1 MKKQYFLL
9 ACLLVF
15 ILRVHAQPLTAA
27 PTPTAS
33 ASNVLS
39 VFGSHY
45 TQASQAAGKGTWL
58 QNWGQKALA
67 TYLSIGGDTT
77 IKYSPLDYAGVQF
90 STAINVST
98 YDTLHLDIWTPTLT
112 GIFLNLI
119 ATNENSDTIKLTP
132 NKWNSISIP
141 LSVYTVNPH
150 KFGAPNSPCDLSKL
164 LQFNFVGNNA
174 GVTPQGISG
183 TIYLQNIYFVQ
194 KSGKPA
200 LGTFTV
206 PAKLVGASPFTLT
219 PPTSTS
225 TGAFTYTSSNTSV
238 ATISGNTVTVKGAG
252 SSLITANQ
260 AAAGGFSSAST
271 SATLVVSYPAPTTSA
286 PVPTTNAANVISLFS
301 DSYTNFA
308 GTNFDTHW
316 GGQNAVSYDS
326 IQGNNTMHYTN
337 FDFEG
342 IQIAGNLDAS
352 KAGFLHVDIFTPDC
366 ASLRINLI
374 NTGTPTVQVGDTLK
388 PTLNQWTSF
397 DIPVSKFSP
406 VVMSKIN
413 QLMFDLGSGNNTI
426 YLDNLYFWSATGSG
440 TLPTIGTFT
449 VPSKTVGDAPFTLT
463 TPTSNSAGAFTYTS
477 SNLNVA
483 TISGNTVTIV
493 GAGTTVITATQAAS
507 GTYSIGTITANLV
520 VAAKGS
526 TPTTSAQAPTASAS
540 NVLSVFG
547 SHYSQDSLAKGTGTW
562 LQSWGQKAQ
571 ATYLNI
577 TGDTTI
583 KYSPLDYAGVQF
595 AAPIN
600 VSTYDT
606 LHLDIWTPDLTGI
619 LLDLIATNENT
630 DTIKLVPGQWNS
642 ISIPL
647 SVFTVNPHKI
657 GAPNAPCD
665 LSKLLQFNFIGNN
678 AGVTPQGINGTIY
691 LENVYFV
698 QKSGKP
704 TLGAFTVPN
713 QLIGAAP
720 FTLTAPT
727 STSTGAF
734 TYTSGNTAV
743 ATISG
748 NTVTIVGAGSTL
760 ITAIQAAAGGFS
772 SASTSATLVVA
783 YPAPTSA
790 APIPTTPA
798 VNVISLFS
806 DSYSAVAGTNFDTHW
821 GGKNVVAYDSIQG
834 NNTMSYSNFDFEGI
848 QLTGSLDVSKASF
861 LHVDIY
867 TPDCSSLRLNLI
879 NTSGTPVQVG
889 DTLMPILNQW
899 TSLDIPLSKFSP
911 VSLNS
916 INQLMFDLGNG
927 NKTVYIDNLYFWDPS
942 NILPIKLEGLN
953 AVVNGSKALISWKSL
968 IETNVKNINIEH
980 SSNGNSWSVVTAVS
994 SRGNNTSYSVTDNN
1008 PIAGLNYY
1016 RLAITDV
1023 TGNVTYSSI
1032 VTVDFSAI
1040 CSISFFP
1047 NPVKERMMVT
1057 LPQIHNASASLSLI
1071 NLVGKVSRTIQLSNS
1086 NSGSKVT
1093 VDVAGLAK
1101 GIYIMALKDGNHTQ
1115 TTKVVIQ

>member
-15 ILRVHAQPLTAA
+15 MLRVHAQPLTAA
-27 PTPTAS
+27 PVPTAN

-39 VFGSHY
+39 LFGSHY

-58 QNWGQKALA
+58 QSWGQKALA
-67 TYLSIGGDTT
+67 TYMSIGGDTT

-90 STAINVST
+90 SSPINVST
-98 YDTLHLDIWTPTLT
+98 YDTLHLDIWTPSLT
-112 GIFLNLI
+112 GIFLDLI

-141 LSVYTVNPH
+141 LTVFTVNPH
-150 KFGAPNSPCDLSKL
+150 KLGAPNSPCDLSKL
-164 LQFNFVGNNA
+164 LQFNFIGNNA

-194 KSGKPA
+194 KSGKPT
-200 LGTFTV
+200 LGAFTV

-225 TGAFTYTSSNTSV
+225 AGAFTYTSSNTNV
-238 ATISGNTVTVKGAG
+238 ATISGNTVTVKSAG
-252 SSLITANQ
+252 SSLITATQ
-260 AAAGGFSSAST
+260 AASGSYSAAST
-271 SATLVVSYPAPTTSA
+271 SATLVVSYPSPTTAA
-286 PVPTTNAANVISLFS
+286 PVPTKNASSVISLFS
-301 DSYTNFA
+301 DSYTNVA

-316 GGQNAVSYDS
+316 GGQNAVTYDS

-342 IQIAGNLDAS
+342 IQLVGNLDAS
-352 KAGFLHVDIFTPDC
+352 KAGYLHVDIYTPDC
-366 ASLRINLI
+366 AALRINLI
-374 NTGTPTVQVGDTLK
+374 NTGTPTVQVGDSLK
-388 PTLNQWTSF
+388 PILNQWTSF
-397 DIPVSKFSP
+397 DIPLTKFSP

-413 QLMFDLGSGNNTI
+413 QLMFDLGNGSNTVYI
-426 YLDNLYFWSATGSG
+426 DNLYFWSASGTG
-440 TLPTIGTFT
+440 TLPTISNFV

-463 TPTSNSAGAFTYTS
+463 SPTSNSAGAFTYTS

-483 TISGNTVTIV
+483 TISGNTVTII

-507 GTYSIGTITANLV
+507 GTYSVGTITANLV

-526 TPTTSAQAPTASAS
+526 IPTTSAPAPTANAS

-547 SHYSQDSLAKGTGTW
+547 SHYTQNASAVGTDTW

-595 AAPIN
+595 SAPIN

-630 DTIKLVPGQWNS
+630 DTIKLVPGKWNS

-657 GAPNAPCD
+657 GVPNAPCD

-704 TLGAFTVPN
+704 TLGAFTIPN
-713 QLIGAAP
+713 QLVGATP
-720 FTLTAPT
+720 FTITGPT
-727 STSTGAF
+727 STSTGSF
-734 TYTSGNTAV
+734 TYTSSNTAV

-748 NTVTIVGAGSTL
+748 NTVTIVGVGSTL
-760 ITAIQAAAGGFS
+760 ITATQAAAGGYV
-772 SASTSATLVVA
+772 SASTSATLVVS
-783 YPAPTSA
+783 YPTPTTAAPT
-790 APIPTTPA
+790 PTTPA
-798 VNVISLFS
+798 ANVISLFS
-806 DSYSAVAGTNFDTHW
+806 DSYLNVAGTNFDTRW

-834 NNTMSYSNFDFEGI
+834 NNTMNYSNFDFEGI
-848 QLTGSLDVSKASF
+848 QLTGSLDVSKATF

-867 TPDCSSLRLNLI
+867 TPDCASLRLNLI
-879 NTSGTPVQVG
+879 NTTTPIQVG
-889 DTLMPILNQW
+889 DTLVPTLNQW
-899 TSLDIPLSKFSP
+899 TSFDIPLSKFSP
-911 VSLNS
+911 VPLNS

-942 NILPIKLEGLN
+942 NILPVKLEGLN
-953 AVVNGSKALISWKSL
+953 AVANGSKALITWKSVVEAN
-968 IETNVKNINIEH
+968 IKSINIER
-980 SSNGNSWSVVTAVS
+980 STNGNSWTVVTSVAS
-994 SRGNNTSYSVTDNN
+994 HGNNFNYSVTDNN
-1008 PIAGLNYY
+1008 PLAGLNYY
-1016 RLAITDV
+1016 RLAITDF

-1040 CSISFFP
+1040 AGISFFP
-1047 NPVKERMMVT
+1047 NPVRERMIVT
-1057 LPQIHNASASLSLI
+1057 LPQIHHASASLTLV
-1071 NLVGKVSRTIQLSNS
+1071 NLVGKVSRNIQFSNN
-1086 NSGSKVT
+1086 NSSSKVNI
-1093 VDVAGLAK
+1093 DVAGLAK
-1101 GIYIMALKDGNHTQ
+1101 GVYMLVLTDGNQTQ